1 MPEFVE
7 LPRPWRLVRSIFWS
21 LAEAAGLPLAA
32 YLIGDAVAGSSAGLL
47 AGLATAWLVVVA
59 RKLITGKVPGLLLIS
74 AIALC
79 LQTALVFATGQEWIY
94 LLQFP
99 LAKLMLSLLFA
110 RSAPTDQPLIGR
122 MAAEMTCLRH
132 NCPKNTGL
140 HRYFKRAT
148 WLWAGIFAL
157 LAVVF
162 APLVAIEPI
171 PVFLLASTGIY
182 LVVIGTGAAVSA
194 WWFFAVLRRHGMRLS
209 FAAA

>member
-1 MPEFVE
+1 MRDFVE
-7 LPRPWRLVRSIFWS
+7 LPRPWLLIRSIVWS

-32 YLIGDAVAGSSAGLL
+32 YLAGDAVAGSSAGLL
-47 AGLATAWLVVVA
+47 AGLATAWLVVA
-59 RKLITGKVPGLLLIS
+59 FRKLITGKVPGLLLIS
-74 AIALC
+74 AIVLC

-99 LAKLMLSLLFA
+99 LAKLVLSLMFA
-110 RSAPTDQPLIGR
+110 RSAPTEQPLIGR
-122 MAAEMTCLRH
+122 MAAEMTRLRH
-132 NCPKNTGL
+132 NCARNTGL

-157 LAVVF
+157 LAVIF
-162 APLVAIEPI
+162 APLVATEPI

-194 WWFFAVLRRHGMRLS
+194 MWFFAVLRQHGMRLS
-209 FAAA
+209 FTAA